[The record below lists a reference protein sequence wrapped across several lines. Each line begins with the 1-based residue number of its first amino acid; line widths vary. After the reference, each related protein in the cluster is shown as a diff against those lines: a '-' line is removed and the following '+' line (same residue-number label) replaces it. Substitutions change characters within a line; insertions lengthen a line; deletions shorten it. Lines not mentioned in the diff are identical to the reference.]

1 MQSNSFSHGDNS
13 MNQVVIDRIRAF
25 WKQYSHEANFLA
37 MAKLIKGT
45 LQLCDFRLF
54 PELID
59 EVEKMTVEL
68 EDLTAIMEF
77 KEFFTCTKT
86 IQYARRQISNK
97 RGISY
102 AAGLSRQ
109 LSNEQLDELR
119 SASAESDRSRL
130 EGAGSG
136 DEGFTDIIGDLRDDP
151 DDSDEA

>member
-1 MQSNSFSHGDNS
+1 
-13 MNQVVIDRIRAF
+13 
-25 WKQYSHEANFLA
+25 
-37 MAKLIKGT
+37 

-68 EDLTAIMEF
+68 ESLTAIMEF

-109 LSNEQLDELR
+109 LSEEQLSELR
-119 SASAESDRSRL
+119 GSGAESDRGRSQ
-130 EGAGSG
+130 GIVSG
-136 DEGFTDIIGDLRDDP
+136 DEGFADIVGDLRDDP
-151 DDSDEA
+151 DDGD